1 MSGNSVF
8 DSSNELEALRRD
20 YARLAQQLENY
31 QKNVEAERQERLARL
46 MRDNEQKQHEASD
59 WPEAFQKG
67 ISAARREADKE
78 LKEHEI
84 WEIKHPGEV
93 DPASD
98 WKSLHEF
105 FTKRAS
111 EWQQAQTIYNRLRD
125 SAQEQ
130 IDEIL
135 DLVQSMAATE
145 IEKAGLDTELVEAL
159 RHGAYDY
166 LVDW

>member
-1 MSGNSVF
+1 MQRSTSEQ
-8 DSSNELEALRRD
+8 DRELDALRRD

-46 MRDNEQKQHEASD
+46 MKDNEQKQREASD

-67 ISAARREADKE
+67 IELARREADKE
-78 LKEHEI
+78 LKDHEI
-84 WEIKHPGEV
+84 WEIKHPGES

-111 EWQQAQTIYNRLRD
+111 EWQRAQTIYNKLRD

-145 IEKAGLDTELVEAL
+145 IEQAGLDTELVEAL
-159 RHGAYDY
+159 RHGNYEY
-166 LVDW
+166 LVEW